1 MELLPGPPVL
11 LPSPGDCHI
20 IMDMSKGKEYS
31 LSLVREMLE
40 KGDVRTQRDLQA
52 DLKQAGVVVSQATIS
67 RALKELGYARAP
79 VGGGAYRLLKV
90 KEREEHIDI
99 VLRLGLEGIVQ
110 VGNLIVIKTRPGN
123 AQTIAGAI
131 DRTGLPGI
139 IATIGGDDTILGIT
153 RDGRTARR
161 VVKSLRE
168 MLA

>member
-1 MELLPGPPVL
+1 MTNGR
-11 LPSPGDCHI
+11 
-20 IMDMSKGKEYS
+20 EYS

-40 KGDVRTQRDLQA
+40 KGGARTQRELQSR
-52 DLKQAGVVVSQATIS
+52 LKEAGVAVSQATIS

-79 VGGGAYRLLKV
+79 VGGGSYRLQKV

-99 VLRLGLEGIVQ
+99 VLKLGLEEIIQ
-110 VGNLIVIKTRPGN
+110 IGNLIVIKTRPGN

-131 DRTGLPGI
+131 DRSGVAGI

-153 RDGRTARR
+153 KDKPTARS
-161 VVKSLRE
+161 VVNSLRK

>member
-1 MELLPGPPVL
+1 
-11 LPSPGDCHI
+11 
-20 IMDMSKGKEYS
+20 MSKGKEYS

-40 KGDVRTQRDLQA
+40 SGEARTQRELQA
-52 DLKQAGVVVSQATIS
+52 NLKQAGVDVSQATIS

-79 VGGGAYRLLKV
+79 VGGGSYRLQKV

-99 VLRLGLEGIVQ
+99 VLRLGLERIVQ

-123 AQTIAGAI
+123 AQTVAGAI
-131 DRTGLPGI
+131 DRTGLSGI

-153 RDGRTARR
+153 KDEPSARR
-161 VVKSLRE
+161 VVKNLKK

>member
-1 MELLPGPPVL
+1 
-11 LPSPGDCHI
+11 
-20 IMDMSKGKEYS
+20 MSKGKEYS

-40 KGDVRTQRDLQA
+40 SGEARTQRELQA
-52 DLKQAGVVVSQATIS
+52 NLKRAGVDVSQATIS

-79 VGGGAYRLLKV
+79 VGGGSYRLQKV

-99 VLRLGLEGIVQ
+99 VLRLGLERIVQ

-123 AQTIAGAI
+123 AQTVAGAI
-131 DRTGLPGI
+131 DRTGLSGI

-153 RDGRTARR
+153 KDEPSARR
-161 VVKSLRE
+161 VVKNLKK

>member
-1 MELLPGPPVL
+1 MANG
-11 LPSPGDCHI
+11 I
-20 IMDMSKGKEYS
+20 EYS
-31 LSLVREMLE
+31 LSLVRELLE
-40 KGDVRTQRDLQA
+40 KDDVRTQRELQA
-52 DLKQAGVVVSQATIS
+52 RLKEAGVEVSQATIS

-79 VGGGAYRLLKV
+79 VGGGSYRLQKV

-99 VLRLGLEGIVQ
+99 VLKLGLEEIIQ

-131 DRTGLPGI
+131 DRSHVPGI

-153 RDGRTARR
+153 RDEPTAAG
-161 VVKSLRE
+161 VVKYLRK

>member
-1 MELLPGPPVL
+1 MTNGR
-11 LPSPGDCHI
+11 
-20 IMDMSKGKEYS
+20 EYS

-40 KGDVRTQRDLQA
+40 KGDVRTQRELQA
-52 DLKQAGVVVSQATIS
+52 RLKEAGVEVSQATIS

-79 VGGGAYRLLKV
+79 VGGGSYRLQKV

-99 VLRLGLEGIVQ
+99 VLKLGLEEIIQ
-110 VGNLIVIKTRPGN
+110 IGNLIVIKTRPGN

-131 DRTGLPGI
+131 DRTRITGI

-153 RDGRTARR
+153 RDERTARR
-161 VVKSLRE
+161 VVKSLKE